1 MDTGR
6 SSFRTCGMTAALIG
20 GIRAV
25 DWWLPMGLTV
35 PMLFAV
41 PVLVSSW
48 IPRSRAILLTAA
60 IASLLTLIN
69 LLWAPSSVP
78 AWIVLCNRFFAAVVI
93 WVTAILC
100 MRRVQDEHSLCVA
113 NAGIEQQIEAHMEEW
128 RIEFHKWHYQ
138 EGV

>member
-1 MDTGR
+1 MNAGR

-20 GIRAV
+20 GIRAD
-25 DWWLPMGLTV
+25 DWWLPMGIAV
-35 PMLFAV
+35 PMLPVV

-60 IASLLTLIN
+60 IVSLLTLIN

-78 AWIVLCNRFFAAVVI
+78 AWIVRCNRFLAVVMI
-93 WVTAILC
+93 WVTVIFC

-113 NAGIEQQIEAHMEEW
+113 HAGIEQQIEAHMENW
-128 RIEFHKWHYQ
+128 RIEFHGLHYQ